1 VDGKVSTDSI
11 RQQLGKFLIQNRYLP
26 CSFVVIVSLRQIVK
40 DETKQMKRL
49 LFLHSTSRFSKADI
63 TLQVTSCKEM
73 SNDGSVPPTLH

>member
-1 VDGKVSTDSI
+1 MLDGKASTDSI
-11 RQQLGKFLIQNRYLP
+11 RQQLGMFLTHNRSP
-26 CSFVVIVSLRQIVK
+26 SCSFVIVSLREIVK

-49 LFLHSTSRFSKADI
+49 LFSHSTSWFSKAEV